1 MATAVSTK
9 GKYLLFK
16 EGWVTPVVK
25 AFLFTTTGSQVD
37 SVDVTLSY
45 NSTTNVLSPT
55 ADLVFDVEAE
65 TEDVAYVTLN
75 HLVSSDPVLLYDT
88 IYTKDLPSLYDF
100 TTAGTLTIDSWDITF
115 GGTHL
120 LDAGKDLL
128 VTVGLTTKITW
139 AKLYTSADALLDT
152 QNVTFTSSSGTGI
165 MSPTADIV
173 FNVASG
179 TASYITLGFTDGT
192 DVVCYKRTLS
202 STYTFATAGTLTVD
216 TWSIT
221 I

>member
-1 MATAVSTK
+1 MATAVTTL
-9 GKYLLFK
+9 GKHYLFFS
-16 EGWVTPVVK
+16 GWTTRVVQ
-25 AFLFTTTGSQVD
+25 ATLYTATNSIVD
-37 SVDVTLSY
+37 TQAVTLSY

-55 ADLVFDVEAE
+55 ADIVFDVEAE
-65 TEDVAYVTLN
+65 TEDVAYVSIDGFN
-75 HLVSSDPVLLYDT
+75 DPLYYP

-152 QNVTFTSSSGTGI
+152 QNVTFTSIQGIRLPASGTGQ
-165 MSPTADIV
+165 
-173 FNVASG
+173 AS
-179 TASYITLGFTDGT
+179 
-192 DVVCYKRTLS
+192 
-202 STYTFATAGTLTVD
+202 AG
-216 TWSIT
+216 
-221 I
+221 